1 MGDYI
6 LHSRR
11 LCFGLLCLGLWLLPM
26 AGFGQE
32 RASLTGTVT
41 DPSGAV
47 MPGVKV
53 TITDTLTGVART
65 LETNASGA
73 YLAPELVA
81 GTYDVKAE
89 MPGFKTY
96 SRTGIVLNVNDIV
109 RVDIPMQVGQITQ
122 NIEVSAAAVIV
133 QTESGELTDLVSARQ
148 VTQLPVN
155 TRNFFVLATLTTGV
169 SSDIP
174 DSNLPIPVGSNSSV
188 RFNGQRN
195 DHNIW
200 MIDGAEDYDRGCGGC
215 VTIMPSMDALA
226 EFKVMTSNNGAD
238 FGIGSGGTVNMA
250 LKSGTR
256 DFHGTAYEFFRS
268 DKVDAADFFTNKYAP
283 AGEATKAHLR
293 YNNFGYNIGGPI
305 YIPGH
310 YNTAKNKTFFFFNEE
325 WRRIRQGTTVNHLD
339 PTQAERNGDFSA
351 DSYTVTV
358 PATSDSAKL
367 AQFAAA
373 GVTPGQQ
380 FSYNGKKNVIPPT
393 LIDPNAAL
401 FLASGAFPLP
411 TSGENYAGSASVP
424 INVREEIIRV
434 DHNFS
439 DKISLMAHFI
449 NDAVDQVTNTTLW
462 SGSTFPTLHTNFLNP
477 GKGAVLHLTETI
489 SPTLLNEISYNYNG
503 NRIWLTPI
511 GIYAKPSGWTGTEFF
526 GNDALNRMPTINLTN
541 QFSGLTYDN
550 ASWPWH
556 NAADSQQGR
565 DDVSWMKGPHALKF
579 GGQFMRYRKN
589 QDIFGNTEG
598 NFSFDGTFSG
608 SDLADFL
615 LGFAKSYNELALEDR
630 GHWRTSTVS
639 LYLTDAWRATKR
651 LTVNLGAR
659 WEIMPHVYEIHN
671 RMSNFYPNLYNPA
684 DEPIFNADGS
694 LDTSGPGFET
704 VPGVALS
711 TIPFY
716 MNGIGLAGKNG
727 IPRGLVNNYYDSIGP
742 RLGFAYDLTGKGKTV
757 LRGGYGEFFERIQG
771 NDVYDGGSNLPFSF
785 SPSVSDVYFTSPST
799 SNQNGLKAA
808 VPIFPG
814 GYTALAKNYLLPTS
828 HQWSAGIQH
837 ELMPR
842 AVLSVMYVGNEDSH
856 QMDGRNINMPLL
868 SNPGRA
874 QVAAGKL
881 DANRIRPYPGFASM
895 TYFETA
901 TSSNYNSLQVNLRV
915 DNYKGFTFQGAYTW
929 SHNIDYMSG
938 DNSCCISNTYDL
950 SFDRGDSAWD
960 RRHVFIMNYIYELPI
975 FKNNSNALVRQ
986 AFGGWQLAGITT
998 FESGEPVTVGYAGDN
1013 AGMGG
1018 GEGTRPDLVSNP
1030 NTGPKTPSEW
1040 FNIASFV
1047 VPQPLSFGT
1056 EGRNVVFGPGRNNW
1070 NISLFKVFRIPMGA
1084 SREAGQLQFR
1094 GEFFNTFNHTQ
1105 FSGLNTTCSTGTP
1118 GTACTTSGNFGQPN
1132 GVWDPRIIQFG
1143 LKLTF

>member
-1 MGDYI
+1 MNY
-6 LHSRR
+6 HVFRSRR
-11 LCFGLLCLGLWLLPM
+11 LCFGLLCLGLWLLPA

-32 RASLTGTVT
+32 KAVLTGTVT

-65 LETNASGA
+65 LETNAAGA
-73 YLAPELVA
+73 YLAPELVP

-96 SRTGIVLNVNDIV
+96 TRTGIVLNVNDNV
-109 RVDIPMQVGQITQ
+109 RVDIPMQVGQVTQ
-122 NIEVSAAAVIV
+122 TVEVSAEAVKV
-133 QTESGELTDLVSARQ
+133 QTESGEVSDLVSGRQ
-148 VTQLPVN
+148 VTQLAVN

-174 DSNLPIPVGSNSSV
+174 DSNLPIPAGSSSSV

-195 DHNIW
+195 DHNIY
-200 MIDGAEDYDRGCGGC
+200 MIDGGEDYDRGCGGC
-215 VTIMPSMDALA
+215 VTLMPSMDAFA

-238 FGIGSGGTVNMA
+238 FGIGSGGTVNIS
-250 LKSGTR
+250 LKSGTK

-268 DKVDAADFFTNKYAP
+268 DKVDAADFFTNK
-283 AGEATKAHLR
+283 GHGTKAHLR

-310 YNTAKNKTFFFFNEE
+310 YNTDKRKTFFFWNEE
-325 WRRIRQGTTVNHLD
+325 WRRIRQGTTVYHLD
-339 PTQAERNGDFSA
+339 PTQAERGGDFSL

-358 PATSDSAKL
+358 PTTSDPAEL
-367 AQFAAA
+367 AQFTAA
-373 GVTPGQQ
+373 GVTPGKP
-380 FSYNGKKNVIPPT
+380 FPGNKIPSS
-393 LIDPNAAL
+393 LIDPNATL
-401 FLASGAFPLP
+401 FLQSGAFPLP
-411 TSGENYAGSASVP
+411 TSGEYYAGSASVP
-424 INVREEIIRV
+424 INVREELVRV

-439 DKISLMAHFI
+439 DKISVMAHFI

-477 GKGAVLHLTETI
+477 GKGAVLHLTDTI

-511 GIYAKPSGWTGTEFF
+511 GIYAKPSGWTGKEFF
-526 GNDALNRMPTINLTN
+526 GNDADKRMPTINLTN
-541 QFSGLTYDN
+541 QFGGLTYDN

-565 DDVSWMKGPHALKF
+565 DDISWMKGPHAMKF

-589 QDIFGNTEG
+589 QDIFGNTQG
-598 NFSFDGTFSG
+598 NFTFDGTYSG

-615 LGFAKSYNELALEDR
+615 LGFAHSYNELALEDR

-639 LYLTDAWRATKR
+639 LYFTDAWRATKR

-659 WEIMPHVYEIHN
+659 WEIMPHVYEVHN
-671 RMSNFYPNLYNPA
+671 RMSNFYPNLYNTA
-684 DEPIFNADGS
+684 DAPIFNADGS
-694 LDTSGPGFET
+694 LDSSGPGFTT
-704 VPGVALS
+704 VPGVPLS
-711 TIPFY
+711 SVPFY

-727 IPRGLVNNYYDSIGP
+727 VPRGLVNNYYDAIGP

-757 LRGGYGEFFERIQG
+757 LRGGYGTFFERTQG
-771 NDVYDGGSNLPFSF
+771 NDVYDMGSDLPFSF
-785 SPSVSDVYFTSPST
+785 NPNVTDVYFTDPT
-799 SNQNGLKAA
+799 VSNINGAKAA

-814 GYTALAKNYLLPTS
+814 GFTALAKNYLLPTS
-828 HQWSAGIQH
+828 HQWSMGLQD

-842 AVLSVMYVGNEDSH
+842 AVLSVMYVGNEDSREYT
-856 QMDGRNINMPLL
+856 QRNINTPLL
-868 SNPGRA
+868 SDPRRA
-874 QVAAGKL
+874 EVANHTLG
-881 DANRIRPYPGFASM
+881 ANLIRPYLGFAGI
-895 TYFETA
+895 TYGEPS
-901 TSSNYNSLQVNLRV
+901 TSADYNSLQVNFRV

-929 SHNIDYMSG
+929 AHSIDYQ
-938 DNSCCISNTYDL
+938 SCDTSCSITNPYDIAFDHG
-950 SFDRGDSAWD
+950 SSDFDR
-960 RRHVFIMNYIYELPI
+960 RQVFVMNYIYDLP
-975 FKNNSNALVRQ
+975 FLKNNSNAFVRQ
-986 AFGGWQLAGITT
+986 AFGGWQLSGITT
-998 FESGEPVTVGYAGDN
+998 FETGEPHTISYAGDN
-1013 AGMGG
+1013 AGVGG
-1018 GEGTRPDLVSNP
+1018 AGTRPDLIGNP
-1030 NTGPKTPSEW
+1030 NSGPKNATAW
-1040 FNIASFV
+1040 FNTAAFA
-1047 VPQPLSFGT
+1047 VPAPLTWGT
-1056 EGRNVVFGPGRNNW
+1056 EGRDVVWGPGRNNW

-1084 SREAGQLQFR
+1084 SHEAGQLQFR
-1094 GEFFNTFNHTQ
+1094 GEFFNAFNHTQ
-1105 FSGLNTTCSTGTP
+1105 FNGLNTGCSPITP
-1118 GTACTTSGNFGQPN
+1118 TAAPGSPCLTTNGFGAPN